1 MNRKKIIQIIIFAII
16 VVGLAYL
23 LWSMFWQ
30 PEGPVTPTDT
40 PPGQTGQLPDIGE
53 GPPAGVVIDPITGL
67 PISGE
72 VVQPGGQTSTTT
84 GQPTTNQ
91 PTISDRAIGG
101 LTTAKTVVNKDI
113 LGIKPIGDG
122 KSFNYYDTADNK
134 FYRLTASGEVQAL
147 SDKRFFNVDSVAW
160 SPDGNKAI
168 LEYPDSTNIF
178 YDFTQ
183 DKQVT
188 LPRQM
193 TEFNFSRGG
202 ENIGFK
208 WQSDLPND
216 DWLGIATPDGSEI
229 KFIEP
234 MNNAEED
241 VQVAWS
247 PNNQVIAFYR
257 EGKGLNQSEVY
268 LIGQYGENFKS
279 LAVQGRGFEG
289 EWLAD
294 GKNVLYQIYSDASG
308 SRPMLWVTRA
318 DGDNIGLNNN
328 SLGVQTWLDK
338 CAISG
343 ASAYCAVPEYLPEG
357 AAYVPEVADTI
368 PDLFYRIDLTT
379 GAKTLLAKPVGDLSQ
394 YTASQVMV
402 SQDESELYFVD
413 KATGGLYSINL

>member
-1 MNRKKIIQIIIFAII
+1 MNRKKIIQIIIFIII
-16 VVGLAYL
+16 VLGLGYL
-23 LWSMFWQ
+23 LWSLFWKTEE
-30 PEGPVTPTDT
+30 PIIPPDT
-40 PPGQTGQLPDIGE
+40 TPGQTGQLPGIDV
-53 GPPAGVVIDPITGL
+53 GPPTGVVIDPITGL
-67 PISGE
+67 PISGNIG
-72 VVQPGGQTSTTT
+72 QSGGQISTTT
-84 GQPTTNQ
+84 GQSTGGQ
-91 PTISDRAIGG
+91 PQVSDRAIGG
-101 LTTAKTVVNKDI
+101 LTTANTVIDRNI
-113 LGIKPIGDG
+113 LGVKPIGDG
-122 KSFNYYDTADNK
+122 KSFNYYDPNDNK
-134 FYRLTASGEVQAL
+134 FYRLTASGEVQAMT
-147 SDKRFFNVDSVAW
+147 DKRFFNVDSIAW

-183 DKQVT
+183 DRQVT

-202 ENIGFK
+202 GNIGFK
-208 WQSDLPND
+208 WKSDLPND

-229 KFIEP
+229 KFVEP

-257 EGKGLNQSEVY
+257 EGRGMNQSEIY

-279 LAVQGRGFEG
+279 LNVLGRGFEG
-289 EWLAD
+289 QWLDD
-294 GKNVLYQIYSDASG
+294 GKNVVYQIYSDASG

-328 SLGVQTWLDK
+328 SLGIQTWLDK
-338 CAISG
+338 CSITG
-343 ASAYCAVPEYLPEG
+343 TSAYCAVPEYLPEG

-379 GAKTLLAKPVGDLSQ
+379 GAKTLLAKPVGDLNQ

-402 SQDESELYFVD
+402 SQDESVLYFVD
-413 KATGGLYSINL
+413 KATGKLYSINL

>member
-1 MNRKKIIQIIIFAII
+1 MDRKKIIQIIIFIII
-16 VVGLAYL
+16 VAGLGYL

-30 PEGPVTPTDT
+30 PEEPITPTDQT
-40 PPGQTGQLPDIGE
+40 PGQSGQLPGIGE
-53 GPPAGVVIDPITGL
+53 GPPTGVVIDPITGL
-67 PISGE
+67 PISGD
-72 VVQPGGQTSTTT
+72 VVIPGGPITVDGQQPGGQV
-84 GQPTTNQ
+84 QV
-91 PTISDRAIGG
+91 SDRAIGG
-101 LTTAKTVVNKDI
+101 LTTANTVVDKNI
-113 LGIKPIGDG
+113 LGVKPIGDG
-122 KSFNYYDTADNK
+122 KTFNYYDPSDNK
-134 FYRLTASGEVQAL
+134 FYRLTASGDVQAL

-160 SPDGNKAI
+160 SPGGDKAI

-183 DKQVT
+183 DRQVT

-202 ENIGFK
+202 ENVGFK

-229 KFIEP
+229 KFVEP
-234 MNNAEED
+234 MNNAQND

-257 EGKGLNQSEVY
+257 EGRGMNQSEVY
-268 LIGQYGENFKS
+268 MIGQYGENFKS

-289 EWLAD
+289 QWLAD
-294 GKNVLYQIYSDASG
+294 GQHVIYQIYSDASG

-338 CAISG
+338 CSITG
-343 ASAYCAVPEYLPEG
+343 TSAYCAVPEYLPEG

-402 SQDESELYFVD
+402 SQDESVLYFVD
-413 KATGGLYSINL
+413 KQTGRLYSINL